1 MSKSLGN
8 SPDPIELMQQYGA
21 DGVRVGMLL
30 TSPAGND
37 LPFDE
42 SLCEQGRNFSNKI
55 WNAFR
60 LVKGWEVSET
70 AAQPDHAAASIRWFE
85 ARSEQVL
92 ADIEQ
97 SFAEFR
103 LSEALMATYKH
114 IWDDFCSWYL
124 ELAKPTY
131 GEPCD
136 RATYDATVRLFERM
150 LSLLH
155 PFMPFL
161 TEEVYSLLQERPKG
175 TLMCTAPF
183 PTRSGDA
190 VDGQLLADFDQTT
203 RIVAEVRGIRQ
214 KGHIPNKQALDLKV
228 IVDTD
233 GKPYPAALESV
244 VCHLCNVTGVE
255 RVEEKVTGAFG
266 FVVETHEFFIPAGDA
281 VDLEAEKDKIRKDL
295 EYQQGFLNIVRKKLS
310 NEKFVNGAPEQVVAS
325 ERAKEADAVAK
336 IEVLQAQLDA
346 LG

>member
-1 MSKSLGN
+1 
-8 SPDPIELMQQYGA
+8 
-21 DGVRVGMLL
+21 
-30 TSPAGND
+30 
-37 LPFDE
+37 
-42 SLCEQGRNFSNKI
+42 
-55 WNAFR
+55 
-60 LVKGWEVSET
+60 
-70 AAQPDHAAASIRWFE
+70 
-85 ARSEQVL
+85 L

-97 SFAEFR
+97 SFAGFR

-136 RATYDATVRLFERM
+136 RTTYDATVGIFERM

-161 TEEVYSLLQERPKG
+161 TEEVYSLLQERPEG
-175 TLMCTAPF
+175 TLLCTSSF
-183 PTRSGDA
+183 PTRSGKA
-190 VDGQLLADFDQTT
+190 VDTQLLTDFEQAT

-228 IVDTD
+228 IVDAE
-233 GKPYPAALESV
+233 GKPYPADLECM

-255 RVEEKVTGAFG
+255 RVSEKVTGTFG

-281 VDLEAEKDKIRKDL
+281 VDIEAEKEKIRKDL

-310 NEKFVNGAPEQVVAS
+310 NEKFVNGAPEKVVAS
-325 ERAKEADAVAK
+325 EREKEADAIAK
-336 IEVLQAQLDA
+336 IEVLQAQIDA

>member
-1 MSKSLGN
+1 
-8 SPDPIELMQQYGA
+8 
-21 DGVRVGMLL
+21 
-30 TSPAGND
+30 
-37 LPFDE
+37 
-42 SLCEQGRNFSNKI
+42 
-55 WNAFR
+55 
-60 LVKGWEVSET
+60 
-70 AAQPDHAAASIRWFE
+70 
-85 ARSEQVL
+85 
-92 ADIEQ
+92 
-97 SFAEFR
+97 
-103 LSEALMATYKH
+103 
-114 IWDDFCSWYL
+114 
-124 ELAKPTY
+124 
-131 GEPCD
+131 
-136 RATYDATVRLFERM
+136 
-150 LSLLH
+150 
-155 PFMPFL
+155 
-161 TEEVYSLLQERPKG
+161 LLQERPEE
-175 TLMCTAPF
+175 TLLCTSPF
-183 PTRSGDA
+183 PTRSGNA

-214 KGHIPNKQALDLKV
+214 KGHIPNKQPLDLKV
-228 IVDTD
+228 IVDTE
-233 GKPYPAALESV
+233 GKPYPADLESV

>member
-1 MSKSLGN
+1 
-8 SPDPIELMQQYGA
+8 
-21 DGVRVGMLL
+21 
-30 TSPAGND
+30 
-37 LPFDE
+37 
-42 SLCEQGRNFSNKI
+42 
-55 WNAFR
+55 
-60 LVKGWEVSET
+60 
-70 AAQPDHAAASIRWFE
+70 
-85 ARSEQVL
+85 
-92 ADIEQ
+92 
-97 SFAEFR
+97 
-103 LSEALMATYKH
+103 MATYKH

-136 RATYDATVRLFERM
+136 RATYEATVQLFERM

-161 TEEVYSLLQERPKG
+161 TEEVYSLLQERSEG
-175 TLMCTAPF
+175 TLLCQSPF
-183 PTRSGDA
+183 PTRSGATADH
-190 VDGQLLADFDQTT
+190 QLLADFDLTT

-228 IVDTD
+228 IVDAN
-233 GKPYPAALESV
+233 GKPYPAGLESV
-244 VCHLCNVTGVE
+244 VCHLCNVTAVE
-255 RVEEKVTGAFG
+255 RIEEKITGAFG

-281 VDLEAEKDKIRKDL
+281 VDLDAEKEKIQKDL
-295 EYQQGFLNIVRKKLS
+295 EYQEGFLNIVRKKLG

-336 IEVLQAQLDA
+336 IEVLKAQLTS